1 MEGDLTVPV
10 TFLAIP
16 ERKEYQAEIT
26 IAYESHPLSTANT
39 AMAEGGNTSPP
50 PVHPGQILF
59 LR

>member
-26 IAYESHPLSTANT
+26 IA
-39 AMAEGGNTSPP
+39 
-50 PVHPGQILF
+50 
-59 LR
+59 